1 MQLNFATQGV
11 NFIAFTD
18 YALVYDAQELGDLT
32 AAVNTDLMNV
42 LADKVDPAL
51 LDAAT
56 HAANS
61 INDIANNV
69 SVS

>member
-11 NFIAFTD
+11 NFIAFTG

-56 HAANS
+56 QAANS
-61 INDIANNV
+61 INDLASNV

>member
-11 NFIAFTD
+11 NFIAFTG

-56 HAANS
+56 QAANS
-61 INDIANNV
+61 INDIASNV